1 MKQQI
6 NLKFSGKERKKLESA
21 LLYINEKT
29 EAGPD
34 TIGTDFTKRAKELQ
48 KEYHSS
54 ISILKKLRQT
64 KIVKPYTKIKI

>member
-1 MKQQI
+1 MKQQS
-6 NLKFSGKERKKLESA
+6 NLKFKGKERKKLEDA
-21 LLYINEKT
+21 LLYINERTK
-29 EAGPD
+29 AGPD
-34 TIGTDFTKRAKELQ
+34 TVGTDFTNRAKELQ